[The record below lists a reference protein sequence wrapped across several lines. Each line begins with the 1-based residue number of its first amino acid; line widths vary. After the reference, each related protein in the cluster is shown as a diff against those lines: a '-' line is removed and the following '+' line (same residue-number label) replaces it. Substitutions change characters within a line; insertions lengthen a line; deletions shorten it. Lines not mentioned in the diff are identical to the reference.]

1 MTTVRRQNIRKNHT
15 KSRLLFFACLA
26 ALLLFAA
33 AAAEHLCPYDPYAQ
47 DYASALCP
55 PSPAHPFGT
64 DRYGRDMLSRVIM
77 GAKTSVFSALALV
90 LIISVLGTCAG
101 IVCGY
106 LGGWIDTVIMRISDL
121 CLAFPGLVFAMGIA
135 AVLNGGL
142 GNAVLALAAV
152 SWPKYARIARSQ
164 TLTVKSSDYI
174 AASRL
179 SGSHPLWVIFFHILP
194 NIAGPVLVTAVLD
207 IGTMMIENV
216 RILDSHAL

>member
-106 LGGWIDTVIMRISDL
+106 LGGWIDIGAMMME
-121 CLAFPGLVFAMGIA
+121 LAGLSF
-135 AVLNGGL
+135 LGL
-142 GNAVLALAAV
+142 GAMPPTAEWGSMMSNGRSMLQTYPWVVMAPGAA
-152 SWPKYARIARSQ
+152 
-164 TLTVKSSDYI
+164 
-174 AASRL
+174 
-179 SGSHPLWVIFFHILP
+179 IF
-194 NIAGPVLVTAVLD
+194 VTAAIFNLFGDALRDYLD
-207 IGTMMIENV
+207 PKN
-216 RILDSHAL
+216 R

>member
-77 GAKTSVFSALALV
+77 GAKTSVFPRWFWCLSYRFSALVPALSAD
-90 LIISVLGTCAG
+90 IWA
-101 IVCGY
+101 
-106 LGGWIDTVIMRISDL
+106 
-121 CLAFPGLVFAMGIA
+121 
-135 AVLNGGL
+135 GGL
-142 GNAVLALAAV
+142 T
-152 SWPKYARIARSQ
+152 R
-164 TLTVKSSDYI
+164 
-174 AASRL
+174 
-179 SGSHPLWVIFFHILP
+179 
-194 NIAGPVLVTAVLD
+194 
-207 IGTMMIENV
+207 
-216 RILDSHAL
+216 